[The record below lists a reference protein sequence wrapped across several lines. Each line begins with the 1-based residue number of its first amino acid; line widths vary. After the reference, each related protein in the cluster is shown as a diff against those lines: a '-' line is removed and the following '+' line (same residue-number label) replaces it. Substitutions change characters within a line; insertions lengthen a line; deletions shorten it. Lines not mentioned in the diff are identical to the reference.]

1 MKLVFYE
8 IKKVLSKRVF
18 LAALVFCVVIN
29 LTVFYF
35 TNASDFNERR
45 VTGSAKMVEMIEKY
59 SSMPRDKAREE
70 LKLNE
75 DAYMIALDMNSLSN
89 NSDPEFFDDE
99 LSMLEDKK
107 KENPKAYALAEEML
121 KKVSLT
127 RKRAGLLPLFSLSS
141 TI

>member
-1 MKLVFYE
+1 MKLIFYE

-35 TNASDFNERR
+35 TNASDFNVRR

-75 DAYMIALDMNSLSN
+75 DPS
-89 NSDPEFFDDE
+89 
-99 LSMLEDKK
+99 
-107 KENPKAYALAEEML
+107 
-121 KKVSLT
+121 
-127 RKRAGLLPLFSLSS
+127 FSTTS
-141 TI
+141 